1 MIRDTGNEI
10 LIIRKIMRDK
20 KVSVS
25 QLAQMIGISQP
36 TMSQTLS
43 KTNVNVSSLRTIAK
57 ALGVE
62 IADLFAVPANYQHYS
77 IRNNNPKEDG
87 AMEEVEQK
95 QTLGE
100 GGAQDCAAT
109 PELPTMRTM
118 FCPKCGTKFLVE
130 DVH

>member
-1 MIRDTGNEI
+1 MMETTCNDVI
-10 LIIRKIMRDK
+10 IIRQIMREK
-20 KVSVS
+20 GITVN
-25 QLAQMIGISQP
+25 QLAQKTGVSQP
-36 TMSQTLS
+36 SMSTTLA
-43 KTNVNVSSLRTIAK
+43 KGNMTVSSLRAIAK
-57 ALGVE
+57 ALEVE

-109 PELPTMRTM
+109 PELSPMRTM

>member
-1 MIRDTGNEI
+1 MMETTCNDVI
-10 LIIRKIMRDK
+10 IIRQIMREK
-20 KVSVS
+20 GITVN
-25 QLAQMIGISQP
+25 QLAQKTGVSQP
-36 TMSQTLS
+36 SMSTTLA
-43 KTNVNVSSLRTIAK
+43 KGNMTVSSLRAIAE

-87 AMEEVEQK
+87 AMEKVEQK

-109 PELPTMRTM
+109 PELSTMRTM

>member
-1 MIRDTGNEI
+1 MIRDTENEI

-20 KVSVS
+20 RVSVS
-25 QLAQMIGISQP
+25 QLAQMIGISQS

-43 KTNVNVSSLRTIAK
+43 KTNVNVSSLRAIAE

-77 IRNNNPKEDG
+77 IRNDGPKED
-87 AMEEVEQK
+87 EVMGVVRQN
-95 QTLGE
+95 QTLD
-100 GGAQDCAAT
+100 GGLAQDCT
-109 PELPTMRTM
+109 GGSKPTTMRTM

>member
-57 ALGVE
+57 ALEVE

-109 PELPTMRTM
+109 PELSTMRTM

>member
-100 GGAQDCAAT
+100 GGAQDCATT
-109 PELPTMRTM
+109 PELSTMRTM
-118 FCPKCGTKFLVE
+118 FCPKCGTKFQVE

>member
-1 MIRDTGNEI
+1 METTCNDVI
-10 LIIRKIMRDK
+10 IIRQIMREK
-20 KVSVS
+20 GITVN
-25 QLAQMIGISQP
+25 QLAQKTGVSQP
-36 TMSQTLS
+36 SMSTTLA
-43 KTNVNVSSLRTIAK
+43 KGNMTVSSLRAIAK
-57 ALGVE
+57 ALEVE

-109 PELPTMRTM
+109 PELSTMRTM

>member
-1 MIRDTGNEI
+1 MMETTCNDVI
-10 LIIRKIMRDK
+10 IIRQIMREK
-20 KVSVS
+20 GITVN
-25 QLAQMIGISQP
+25 QLAQKAGVSQP
-36 TMSQTLS
+36 SMSTTLA
-43 KTNVNVSSLRTIAK
+43 KGNMTVSSLRAIAE

-109 PELPTMRTM
+109 PELSTMRTM

>member
-1 MIRDTGNEI
+1 MMETTCNDVI
-10 LIIRKIMRDK
+10 IIRQIMREK
-20 KVSVS
+20 GITVN
-25 QLAQMIGISQP
+25 QLAQKTGVSQP
-36 TMSQTLS
+36 SMSTTLA
-43 KTNVNVSSLRTIAK
+43 KGNMTVSSLRAIAE

-109 PELPTMRTM
+109 PELSTMRTM

>member
-1 MIRDTGNEI
+1 MTDEINNMQANIR
-10 LIIRKIMRDK
+10 LIMRENGI
-20 KVSVS
+20 SVS
-25 QLAQMIGISQP
+25 QLAQKIGISQP
-36 TMSQTLS
+36 AMSQNLS
-43 KTNVNVSSLRTIAK
+43 KKNIMLSSVIAIAK
-57 ALGVE
+57 ALEVE

-109 PELPTMRTM
+109 PELSTMRTM

>member
-1 MIRDTGNEI
+1 MMETTCNDVI
-10 LIIRKIMRDK
+10 IIRQIMREK
-20 KVSVS
+20 GITVN
-25 QLAQMIGISQP
+25 QLAQKTGVSQP
-36 TMSQTLS
+36 SMSTTLA
-43 KTNVNVSSLRTIAK
+43 KGNMTVSSLRAIAK
-57 ALGVE
+57 ALEVE

-109 PELPTMRTM
+109 PELSTMRTM